1 MISKV
6 STFLGPSSIF
16 GSGKITLPSLVL
28 YLDAGNTQSYPGTG
42 TAWYDLSSYHNN
54 GLFNTN
60 PTYSNVWG
68 GYIEFGG
75 SNYAFFEKKTLAFD
89 GSSYNVTTGTNSV
102 TSTTGD
108 WENGAWS
115 VESYSGKIKLKFQIG
130 ENPGGGN
137 DIICGFSENP
147 LGGGF
152 SYNNVKYGFFTQEIN
167 SMSIWE
173 SNSEVSAL
181 TGTFSTS
188 SVFSIIYDLSSV
200 KYYIDDVLVYTS
212 SNTPTSPL
220 YFYSTFTNTVDTIS
234 VVNIEFG
241 PYVEAI
247 PIGDSQYTIETWV
260 QSNNTVSSSGGIIGW
275 GSYGEDRH
283 VNALRYSGSGGYTN
297 YWWGNDFTTSN
308 LFMLD
313 SLYYHVVAKY
323 DGTNRQIWVN
333 GTMSALDTPGTTNSV
348 DIFSNLTVGVSD
360 IGLSEYLD
368 GSIGY
373 LKLYNKSLSD
383 SQIINNYNSTKSRFG
398 YSYGSLL
405 FDGDT
410 QYLSNTSIDYSF
422 GTSDFTMEAFFNHAT
437 SSVSYNGIL
446 SLRDNTTGGGVDI
459 NLQNS
464 DSTPYIEFFANGVA
478 NLFTASNDTWYH
490 VAMSRV
496 SGTTSFYVNGN
507 LFTQIEDTTL
517 YTQTN
522 LVIGRYYND
531 YDGFYYNG
539 AISNVRVIN
548 GTGIYTSSFT
558 PPTTPLVVTTGTRLL
573 LLSQEN
579 MLVSDSSGNN
589 EIVVNNNGVGW
600 TSSLPKFYVDNG
612 LQFYVDGGM
621 MSSYPGSGSVWY
633 DVSGNSRNL
642 TLDPGVTFD
651 PSLGGW
657 FSFDGSSIAQSLT
670 YSISLSSGFTMEVI
684 FKANNGSGIFTFN
697 NDTTDYIN
705 IQSYGGY
712 FRWEV
717 DQGRSM
723 NSDGGISN
731 DTWVHVA
738 CTYNGSDA
746 KIYINGSLNSTSSLS
761 QDRTGSQASPFV
773 LGKHD
778 YFLTGGIGMARFYNR
793 PLTQE
798 EVSSNFNNSKTRFGL

>member
-1 MISKV
+1 V
-6 STFLGPSSIF
+6 FHSTPI
-16 GSGKITLPSLVL
+16 
-28 YLDAGNTQSYPGTG
+28 
-42 TAWYDLSSYHNN
+42 
-54 GLFNTN
+54 
-60 PTYSNVWG
+60 YSNVWG

-75 SNYAFFEKKTLAFD
+75 SNYAFFEKKTLTFD

-102 TSTTGD
+102 TSNTNA
-108 WENGAWS
+108 WNNGAWS
-115 VESYSGKIKLKFQIG
+115 VESYSGKVRLKFQLG
-130 ENPGGGN
+130 ENPVNGSN
-137 DIICGFSENP
+137 IICGFSENP
-147 LGGGF
+147 LAAADHSF
-152 SYNNVKYGFFTQEIN
+152 NRVKYGLYTLDPNTI
-167 SMSIWE
+167 SIWE
-173 SNSEVSAL
+173 STGQVLNIS
-181 TGTFSTS
+181 GTFSTS
-188 SVFSIIYDLSSV
+188 SVLSIVYDLSKV
-200 KYYIDDVLVYTS
+200 KYYVDDVIVYTS
-212 SNTPTSPL
+212 LNTPTGPL
-220 YFYSTFTNTVDTIS
+220 YFYSTSNDIIS

-247 PIGDSQYTIETWV
+247 PVGDSQYTIEAWV

-333 GTMSALDTPGTTNSV
+333 GTMSASDTPGSTNSV

-383 SQIINNYNSTKSRFG
+383 SQIMTNFNTTKSRFG
-398 YSYGSLL
+398 YSYGSFL

-531 YDGFYYNG
+531 YDGYYYNG
-539 AISNVRVIN
+539 IISNVRVIN

-558 PPTTPLVVTTGTRLL
+558 PPTTPLGTTASTRLL

-589 EIVVNNNGVGW
+589 EIVVNNGGVGW
-600 TSSLPKFYVDNG
+600 TSSLPG
-612 LQFYVDGGM
+612 L
-621 MSSYPGSGSVWY
+621 
-633 DVSGNSRNL
+633 
-642 TLDPGVTFD
+642 
-651 PSLGGW
+651 
-657 FSFDGSSIAQSLT
+657 
-670 YSISLSSGFTMEVI
+670 
-684 FKANNGSGIFTFN
+684 
-697 NDTTDYIN
+697 
-705 IQSYGGY
+705 
-712 FRWEV
+712 
-717 DQGRSM
+717 
-723 NSDGGISN
+723 
-731 DTWVHVA
+731 
-738 CTYNGSDA
+738 
-746 KIYINGSLNSTSSLS
+746 
-761 QDRTGSQASPFV
+761 
-773 LGKHD
+773 
-778 YFLTGGIGMARFYNR
+778 
-793 PLTQE
+793 
-798 EVSSNFNNSKTRFGL
+798 